1 MKEKSDLPF
10 VTLLL
15 MISFASVNA
24 VLFTPALPNIA
35 KYFFISD
42 EIAQATITWFL
53 IGYTLGQLIY
63 GPIANRFGRKHA
75 LYVGIAVQIMS
86 SLLSVLAG
94 EVYSFNLLV
103 IGRFFMALG
112 AGVGLKMT
120 FTLVNEWYEP
130 KLASQ
135 KIAYLMLGF
144 AVAPGLG
151 VTLGGFLNQFYG
163 WASCFY
169 AEAIYGVILLLFVI
183 KLPETL
189 RVRDLN
195 TFKIKYLVHEYLV
208 QFKNHAILTGG
219 LLMGICTSF
228 IYLFA
233 AIAPFLA
240 INLLGMNSAEY
251 GMANILPPI
260 GLIMGSLY
268 CARLTRK
275 LSLPSIIKIGIIIT
289 SVGVVLLSV
298 LIMIELSAMFSLF
311 LPLVVI
317 YFGLSLIP
325 SNASAIAMQQ
335 THDKAHGSAV
345 MNFYNMGLAT
355 VLVLSVGFF
364 SVSKLL
370 LIGVYLVLCAML
382 YVWFFNQMIKPKT

>member
-35 KYFFISD
+35 KFFVIPD
-42 EIAQATITWFL
+42 EVSQATITWFL

-75 LYVGIAVQIMS
+75 LYVGISVQIIS
-86 SLLSVLAG
+86 SLLCVLAG
-94 EVYSFNLLV
+94 EIHSFSFLV
-103 IGRFFMALG
+103 MGRFFMALG

-151 VTLGGFLNQFYG
+151 VMLGGFLNQLYG

-169 AEAIYGVILLLFVI
+169 AGAIYGVMLLTLVI

-189 RVRDLN
+189 RARDLN
-195 TFKIKYLVHEYLV
+195 AFKIKYLVHEYFM
-208 QFKNHAILTGG
+208 QFKNRAILTGG

-251 GMANILPPI
+251 GAANILPPI

-268 CARLTRK
+268 CARLTSK
-275 LSLPSIIKIGIIIT
+275 LALSSIIKIGIVIT
-289 SVGVVLLSV
+289 SAGVILLSI
-298 LIMIELSAMFSLF
+298 LMMIELNAIFSLF
-311 LPLVVI
+311 LPMVII

-325 SNASAIAMQQ
+325 SNASTIAMQQ
-335 THDKAHGSAV
+335 TNDKAHGSAV
-345 MNFYNMGLAT
+345 MNFFNMGLAT
-355 VLVLSVGFF
+355 VLVLSIGFF
-364 SVSKLL
+364 SVGKLL

-382 YVWFFNQMIKPKT
+382 YVWFFNQIIKPKA